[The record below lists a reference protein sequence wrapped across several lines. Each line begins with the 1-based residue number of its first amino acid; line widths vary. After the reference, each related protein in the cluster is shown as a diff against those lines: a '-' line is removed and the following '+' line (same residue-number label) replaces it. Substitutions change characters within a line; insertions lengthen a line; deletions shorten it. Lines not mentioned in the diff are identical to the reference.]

1 MHPTLC
7 VGQAP
12 ANMQQF
18 PLPPS
23 DAFPEVL
30 LRCKAHVHN
39 WVDNGKQRK
48 LFAALKNSGALRMH
62 FKADILFMASLSMVY
77 VHLWPRLKCLFVLK
91 WIGLAPAA
99 AKAFAKEFLDGKHSK
114 WSHVYV
120 PAGIAN
126 DTNGTESHNHQI
138 KAGGTG
144 WQLQPLPTFFERI
157 VTFTQ
162 SKSAALAVYH
172 HFPKIDKKTME
183 KAVTVMSGIWLM
195 DDCYFNGETNFASP
209 LNEWN
214 TRVDDEPR
222 RDAVILIPSN
232 STVLGVIS
240 SEGDAAKASSKAID
254 MVKSLLASSN
264 DLVHTTFDEAKAALT
279 AANVLVEYKHARPEY
294 QSYWCSCRAHQHYGV
309 CEHAIAL
316 EFKCKKVDIPAEH
329 DHRAISSNSASSAT
343 TTKRGGALTNDTA
356 GRPAP
361 RTPHHSGFALFEED
375 Q

>member
-1 MHPTLC
+1 MRWPARGRHRLYGQKITLSQTLERVVAVTTCCAVHPTLC

-39 WVDNGKQRK
+39 WVDNSKQRK
-48 LFAALKNSGALRMH
+48 LFSALKNSGALRMR
-62 FKADILFMASLSMVY
+62 FKADILFMASLSMVF
-77 VHLWPRLKCLFVLK
+77 VHLWPRLKSLFVLK

-99 AKAFAKEFLDGKHSK
+99 AQAFAKEFLDGKHSK

-126 DTNGTESHNHQI
+126 DTNATESHNHQI

-183 KAVTVMSGIWLM
+183 KAVTVMSGVWLM

-222 RDAVILIPSN
+222 RDAVIAANDAVLARLRRVAEGAGDID
-232 STVLGVIS
+232 VGVVVGLGVVAVV
-240 SEGDAAKASSKAID
+240 ELAELQERLGDD
-254 MVKSLLASSN
+254 VR
-264 DLVHTTFDEAKAALT
+264 FDVFEA
-279 AANVLVEYKHARPEY
+279 
-294 QSYWCSCRAHQHYGV
+294 
-309 CEHAIAL
+309 
-316 EFKCKKVDIPAEH
+316 PAEVLAAQIFERRIGC
-329 DHRAISSNSASSAT
+329 DV
-343 TTKRGGALTNDTA
+343 ALAD
-356 GRPAP
+356 
-361 RTPHHSGFALFEED
+361 FELTRNCCT
-375 Q
+375 